1 MKKIIIVLG
10 VLLVL
15 SMGIAGCN
23 NSAKGNST
31 QNENSETKLSKDD
44 LWKIY
49 SINSEF
55 YFDKISLMTNQK
67 ENNMTDDEI
76 VNKLNESI
84 KLFETS
90 KKELAENNSNPELT
104 AALLDYNKAIT
115 QAFSILVE
123 NGFSKAEEAGELSKK
138 AGELMR
144 SISDNYFDGKLP
156 ESAESF
162 FNKSDEATTND
173 DSEVAE
179 QRKEFDTN
187 IKENYN
193 GLNFTISHVLIAKAT
208 QKFMD
213 ENNLTTN
220 GLVSVHFSIDNTS
233 THDFTT
239 FPDQAELVVDSQQ
252 VDADLNNS
260 DHIGGSIYKGVKKE
274 GDIHFFVPEINDVNN
289 IKELRLKWLSSDQNA
304 HDTKEHD
311 IVINLQ

>member
-10 VLLVL
+10 VLLVFSIGL
-15 SMGIAGCN
+15 AGCN
-23 NSAKGNST
+23 NSAKENST

-55 YFDKISLMTNQK
+55 YFEKINLMTNQA
-67 ENNMTDDEI
+67 ENNLTDDEI
-76 VNKLNESI
+76 IDKLNESI

-90 KKELAENNSNPELT
+90 KKELVGNNSNPQLT
-104 AALLDYNKAIT
+104 AALLDFNKTIT
-115 QAFSILVE
+115 QAFSILVKD
-123 NGFSKAEEAGELSKK
+123 GVSKAEQAGELSKK

-162 FNKSDEATTND
+162 LNKSDEATTND
-173 DSEVAE
+173 DSDVAE
-179 QRKEFDTN
+179 QRKEFSTN

-220 GLVSVHFSIDNTS
+220 GLVSVHFQIDNTS

-239 FPDQAELVVDSQQ
+239 FPDQAELVVDGQQ
-252 VDADLNNS
+252 VDADLSNS
-260 DHIGGSIYKGVKKE
+260 DHIGGLI
-274 GDIHFFVPEINDVNN
+274 F
-289 IKELRLKWLSSDQNA
+289 
-304 HDTKEHD
+304 
-311 IVINLQ
+311 